1 MKHVKLFENFLNEK
15 NMNAR
20 ELAKHVWDNWKKITG
35 LNPSARNEEGHFP
48 QEVEDLMDKHGVD
61 YQDFSDAWT
70 EIGDLNES
78 QLDESSKLNESVYPK
93 GKGGAIENS
102 LRSEEVG
109 RLNLKHKGEIIG
121 TLLVWMRPYY
131 GFGNEGYDE
140 SRWEYGAS
148 YTSYPMWGGGRF
160 SDGSTGSGVWSS
172 DKAIPKAEALKA
184 CKEFMKN
191 VKLG

>member
-1 MKHVKLFENFLNEK
+1 MVKHVKLFENFLNEK

-78 QLDESSKLNESVYPK
+78 STESIRESIYPTS
-93 GKGGAIENS
+93 KGGKIES
-102 LRSEEVG
+102 WGKQEEIG
-109 RLNLKHKGEIIG
+109 RMNLKFKGDIIG
-121 TLLVWMRPYY
+121 TLLVWMKP
-131 GFGNEGYDE
+131 GYDFNTKDYDE
-140 SRWEYGAS
+140 NYWEIGAS
-148 YTSYPMWGGGRF
+148 YTNYPLDRYN
-160 SDGSTGSGVWSS
+160 GSTGSGVWSS
-172 DKAIPKAEALKA
+172 SGYKSKDDAIKAG
-184 CKEFMKN
+184 KEFMKN
-191 VKLG
+191 VKMS